1 MFINQNK
8 HTNHKFFMGLALAQA
23 QKNLGNTKENPS
35 VGCVLVKNG
44 HLITAGHTGE
54 GGRPHAEQNA
64 ISLSKISPKKSELYV
79 TLEPCSHY
87 GRTPPC
93 VKLIIKNKIKK
104 VFFSLNDPDP
114 RSFKKCLSTLR
125 KKGVFVSN
133 YILKNKIS
141 LFYRSYIKHK
151 KSKLPFVTC
160 KLAASKDF
168 YTINKINKWITNEF
182 SRGRV
187 HLMRSYN
194 ECIITSSKTIINDN
208 PRLSCRIEGL
218 IQRSPHIII
227 LDRKLKMP
235 TSSKIINKLNRK
247 RVIIFYN
254 VANKEKIKLLKKLKI
269 KTYKIS
275 LDSTGYLDLRE
286 SLIKAKK
293 LGFYRIFIETG
304 IKLTTSFF
312 NMKLIDDFKLFIS
325 SKKLGKNG
333 QESMKSFFGSYLK
346 NKRKIIEKVNLFGD
360 LLVSYKIK

>member
-1 MFINQNK
+1 MFTNQNK
-8 HTNHKFFMGLALAQA
+8 HTNHKFFMELALAQA

-44 HLITAGHTGE
+44 YLITAGHTGE

-64 ISLSKISPKKSELYV
+64 ISSSKISPQKSNLYV

-87 GRTPPC
+87 GQTPPC
-93 VKLIIKNKIKK
+93 VQLIIKNKIKK

-114 RSFKKCLSTLR
+114 RSFKKCSSTLR
-125 KKGVFVSN
+125 RRGVIVSN

-141 LFYRSYIKHK
+141 PFYRSYIKNK

-168 YTINKINKWITNEF
+168 YTINKINKWITNEL

-194 ECIITSSKTIINDN
+194 ECIITSSKTIIKDN
-208 PRLSCRIEGL
+208 PRLSCRIDGL
-218 IQRSPHIII
+218 YRRSPYIII
-227 LDRKLKMP
+227 LDRKLKIP
-235 TSSKIINKLNRK
+235 TNSKIISKFYKK

-254 VANKEKIKLLKKLKI
+254 EINKEKIKLLKKLRIKI
-269 KTYKIS
+269 YKIP
-275 LDSTGYLDLRE
+275 LDSSGNLDLRE

-293 LGFYRIFIETG
+293 LGFSRIFIETG

-312 NMKLIDDFKLFIS
+312 NMKLVDDFKLFIS

-360 LLVSYKIK
+360 QLVSYKIK